1 MCRMIYRKAYFLAV
15 MRLLENS
22 GRIDRSTKENLKT
35 AKKGEKKK
43 EVQKKMKRAE
53 S

>member
-1 MCRMIYRKAYFLAV
+1 MIYGKAYFSAV
-15 MRLLENS
+15 VRLLAHS

-43 EVQKKMKRAE
+43 EVQKKMKKAE